1 MPSCHAPRRPHLRG
15 ALYLL
20 RGGGGG
26 TVQKKTLERLSDEG
40 LSRRPE
46 VRARHVAS
54 VLDVLASI
62 SCLLVPVSAVLV
74 LVLGVPMPVLVQ
86 LLVLVCWCLW
96 CYASGAVLVVPLLLP
111 LLLLLW
117 HTTTTTRFRPP
128 DVLPTSRFS
137 FLFCCFGRC

>member
-1 MPSCHAPRRPHLRG
+1 MCQCSLCRCRYHLWAGASCSSRPTARLANLMPSCHAPRRPHLRG

-46 VRARHVAS
+46 VRAGHVAS
-54 VLDVLASI
+54 ALDVLASI

-86 LLVLVCWCLW
+86 LLVLVCWCL
-96 CYASGAVLVVPLLLP
+96 S
-111 LLLLLW
+111 
-117 HTTTTTRFRPP
+117 
-128 DVLPTSRFS
+128 S
-137 FLFCCFGRC
+137 